1 MALVNWV
8 FAAVLLVT
16 LILGVGL
23 VFYVF
28 LGSGDL
34 VTLVLGLT
42 FVGVSGAA
50 LREVHPSEVSVN
62 SGAIGAVF
70 LLALYAVA
78 IGILAAWKLIGAVGP
93 NAVAVIVALAAL
105 AVWLRTAR

>member
-16 LILGVGL
+16 LILGVGV

-28 LGSGDL
+28 LDRGDPL
-34 VTLVLGLT
+34 LLALGLT

-50 LREVHPSEVSVN
+50 LREVHPSETSVQ
-62 SGAIGAVF
+62 SGAFGAVGVLF
-70 LLALYAVA
+70 LYAIA
-78 IGILAAWKLIGAVGP
+78 IAILGAWKLVGAVGP
-93 NAVAVIVALAAL
+93 NAVTVAVAVAAL
-105 AVWLRTAR
+105 AVWLRTTR